1 MSLQITTTFETY
13 SGLEVTQAYGRVTA
27 LDQAQ
32 GVVLVSILD
41 VYKSEADFTAGKQ
54 PIGQLPFPTE
64 STLPYNRT
72 VDGVDILNQAHDN
85 LINMLSDFNITAV
98 KAL

>member
-13 SGLEVTQAYGRVTA
+13 SGLEITQAYGRVTA

-32 GVVLVSILD
+32 GVILVSILEL
-41 VYKSEADFTAGKQ
+41 YKSEADFAAGKET
-54 PIGQLPFPTE
+54 IGQLPFPTE
-64 STLPYNRT
+64 SRLPYNRAT
-72 VDGVDILNQAHDN
+72 DGVDILNQAHDN
-85 LINMLSDFNITAV
+85 LITMLLGFNITAV